1 MIPDFQSL
9 MLPILKYLGDGKEYS
24 SKDIL
29 QKVTSDFDLTP
40 EEISELL
47 PSGTTR
53 VVVNRIGWALS
64 HLKQS
69 DLIESTKRS
78 YYKLTDSGRSVLQQ
92 DLERIDL
99 KFLRTLPSYLKW
111 RSSFS
116 NTNSETDTNQNNDV
130 VEQDSRT
137 PEELIES
144 SYNKIKEDLV
154 LEILDRIKKNSP
166 QFFEFLVID
175 LLTKMGYGGSR
186 EEAGAVIGKSGDGGI
201 DGIIKEDRLGLD
213 SIYIQAKR
221 WENTVPISNVRD
233 FAGSLLSIK
242 SKKGIFI
249 TTSNFPKGAYEYV
262 NSIEHKIILIDGKE
276 LAELMIEHNVAV
288 NIKSTFEIKRIDLDY
303 FEE

>member
-1 MIPDFQSL
+1 MIPDFQTL
-9 MLPILKYLGDGKEYS
+9 MLPILKYLGDGEEYS

-29 QKVTSDFDLTP
+29 NRVIIDFKLSD
-40 EEISELL
+40 EEVAQLL
-47 PSGTTR
+47 PSGSTR

-78 YYKLTDSGRSVLQQ
+78 YYKLTETGKTLLKK
-92 DLERIDL
+92 DLDRIDL

-111 RSSFS
+111 RATFS
-116 NTNSETDTNQNNDV
+116 NTNNESVISETN
-130 VEQDSRT
+130 EQDSRT

-144 SYNKIKEDLV
+144 SYNKIKEDLII
-154 LEILDRIKKNSP
+154 EILDKIKKNTP

-175 LLTKMGYGGSR
+175 LLIKMGYGGSR
-186 EEAGAVIGKSGDGGI
+186 EEAGSVIGKSNDGGI

-221 WENTVPISNVRD
+221 WENTVPISQIRD
-233 FAGSLLSIK
+233 FAGSLLSKK

-249 TTSNFPKGAYEYV
+249 TTSNFPKNAYEYV

-276 LAELMIEHNVAV
+276 LAELMIEHNVGL
-288 NIKSTFEIKRIDLDY
+288 NIKNTFEIKRIDLDY